1 MLTNTLLST
10 KSFFVNKL
18 SQACK
23 MHSMINPLC
32 TPGIG
37 TNL

>member
-1 MLTNTLLST
+1 MLKNTLLST
-10 KSFFVNKL
+10 RSFFVNKL

-32 TPGIG
+32 TPDIG